1 MIENDAGRRPKLL
14 VLASTYPRW
23 AGDPEPGFVHE
34 LAKRLVGQFEV
45 TALGPHAPGSKAEEV
60 MDGVHV
66 VRYRYAPARLET
78 LVNGGGIVAN
88 LNRSPWKWL
97 LMPGF
102 LLAQVWNTWRLIA
115 RWRPD
120 VIHAHWL
127 LPQGLTVAAL
137 ELVDRRTPPF
147 VVTSHGTDLFSLRA
161 WPFPAIKR
169 FVTRRAAAVT
179 VVSRPMVAECAR
191 IGVDTD
197 RLAIEPM
204 GVDLRSKFTPDHEV
218 VRSRGEILFV
228 GRLVKG
234 KGLRLLVDALPDI
247 LKQRPGTTLTI
258 AGFGPEEATLRG
270 RVEKLSLSEKVQ
282 FLGGV
287 AQARLPELYRRAAV
301 FVMPFVDGSNEGLGL
316 VLVEAAGCGCP
327 LVAGDIPAMQDVIVD
342 DSVGTVVPLGDRR
355 ALVGAVCAAL
365 EAPDDVASRKR
376 VKAVEGF
383 DWTVRAKAYAR
394 LLNAQVRS

>member
-1 MIENDAGRRPKLL
+1 MIEKDAGRRPKLL

-34 LAKRLVGQFEV
+34 LAKRLVGPFEV
-45 TALGPHAPGSKAEEV
+45 TTLGPHAPSSETEEV

-66 VRYRYAPARLET
+66 VRYRYGPAGLET
-78 LVNGGGIVAN
+78 LVNDGGIVAN
-88 LNRSPWKWL
+88 LKRSPWKWL

-102 LLAQVWNTWRLIA
+102 LLAQVWSTWRLIA

-127 LPQGLTVAAL
+127 VPQGLTVAAL
-137 ELVDRRTPPF
+137 GLVDRRTPPF

-161 WPFPAIKR
+161 WPFSAIKR

-204 GVDLRSKFTPDHEV
+204 GVDLRSRFTPDHGV

-228 GRLVKG
+228 GRLVQG
-234 KGLRLLVDALPDI
+234 KGLRQLVDALPEI
-247 LKQRPGTTLTI
+247 LKQRPGATLTI
-258 AGFGPEEATLRG
+258 AGFGPEEATLRA
-270 RVEKLSLSEKVQ
+270 RVERLSLSERVQ

-287 AQARLPELYRRAAV
+287 AQERLPELYRRAAV
-301 FVMPFVDGSNEGLGL
+301 FVMPFVNGSNEGLGL

-327 LVAGDIPAMQDVIVD
+327 VVAGDIPAMQDVVVD
-342 DSVGTVVPLGDRR
+342 DSVGAVVPLGDRR

-365 EAPDDVASRKR
+365 AAPDDVASRKR